1 ENHHEITKIQN
12 RHEINEIESHQ
23 EINKQEI
30 TSSFTTLV
38 PKPAVQPLPLPHVRK
53 TRSIPPLAQPP
64 DEVQPPAALPP
75 ETVVNVA
82 IGRIEVRA
90 TPATTPRRE
99 RPSGP
104 KIMTLDDYVQ
114 QRSRGAQ

>member
-1 ENHHEITKIQN
+1 VQ
-12 RHEINEIESHQ
+12 
-23 EINKQEI
+23 
-30 TSSFTTLV
+30 
-38 PKPAVQPLPLPHVRK
+38 PAV
-53 TRSIPPLAQPP
+53 
-64 DEVQPPAALPP
+64 ALPP

-99 RPSGP
+99 RQASGP
-104 KIMTLDDYVQ
+104 KVMTLDDYVQ